1 MQTVTIEIK
10 ESAIEKV
17 MYLLEHLK
25 DDVRIINNDDIELEV
40 IDKNDSDYKYILTGR
55 ERRENGEKIYSVN
68 EVMKDYKWKL

>member
-68 EVMKDYKWKL
+68 EVMKDYK